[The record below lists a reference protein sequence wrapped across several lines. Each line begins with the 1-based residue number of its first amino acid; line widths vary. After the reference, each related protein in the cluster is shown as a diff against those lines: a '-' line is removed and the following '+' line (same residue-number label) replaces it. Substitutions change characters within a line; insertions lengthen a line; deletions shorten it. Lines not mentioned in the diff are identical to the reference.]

1 MRPRLQLGSASVCF
15 RSWPE
20 EREENHQGRY
30 CYGNKGETIS
40 RGVVKGVKAAEK
52 SEIWNEKVS
61 LDLGQEVM
69 VTCPGQER
77 FTQHCENKLTCS
89 PSTSHTACPA
99 SLGLHSAQC
108 DYQWYPRLL
117 SPGCL
122 RAAPSVLLMISLRSP
137 SPREHRSS
145 SCSLPVPLLLYSES
159 HRGSLVR
166 RP

>member
-1 MRPRLQLGSASVCF
+1 MIKMRPRLQLGSASVCF

-20 EREENHQGRY
+20 ERENYQGRQ
-30 CYGNKGETIS
+30 CYGNKGGTIS

-52 SEIWNEKVS
+52 SEIWTEKFS
-61 LDLGQEVM
+61 LDLGQD
-69 VTCPGQER
+69 R

-122 RAAPSVLLMISLRSP
+122 RAAPFVLPMIPLRSP